1 MALFKWHYLNTYL
14 LKTYLLKTYLLKT
27 YLLKTYLLKTYLL
40 KIRVLTHLLCLKLLT
55 NGNDLI
61 AALHLYLRL
70 T

>member
-27 YLLKTYLLKTYLL
+27 YLLKTYLLKV
-40 KIRVLTHLLCLKLLT
+40 RALTHLLRLKLLT

-61 AALHLYLRL
+61 AALYLYLRL